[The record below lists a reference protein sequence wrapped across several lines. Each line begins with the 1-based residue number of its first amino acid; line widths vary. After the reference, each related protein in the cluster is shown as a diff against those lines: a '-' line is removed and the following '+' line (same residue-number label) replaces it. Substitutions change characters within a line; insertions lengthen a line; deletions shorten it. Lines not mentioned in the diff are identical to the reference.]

1 MTNNIKIKVAKMKK
15 VKNESFS
22 VKDGIEIQTEQLKD
36 WKKVLQPKVYKS
48 LVKFATK
55 DNSKAKTGYDICRGT
70 DFTNYIENYVDKEIS
85 SSKYELINK

>member
-1 MTNNIKIKVAKMKK
+1 MKK
-15 VKNESFS
+15 VKNECSFS

-48 LVKFATK
+48 LVKFATE

-70 DFTNYIENYVDKEIS
+70 DFTNYIQNYVG
-85 SSKYELINK
+85 

>member
-85 SSKYELINK
+85 N